1 MYTLS
6 WVHRKLYIL
15 DVCPLFHEI
24 SLYVPTT
31 PSYTSML
38 NRDYTNIRHPQ
49 PYQLT
54 LPSFNELLTSIPLP
68 TDFTQYPKGAIPVPA
83 NIHPHPLSSAMGTGV
98 SPMGGS
104 AAPHSIGGVHG
115 TQSSP
120 NSTLSSHLVHA
131 GQIAPIPPSLHRPA
145 QDLSCA
151 PYAHSTV
158 IDQFKIPTPPLSAYS
173 FKESRMK
180 DKRKHTCKVCLRS
193 FTTSG
198 HLARHNRIHT
208 GERKHFCPW
217 PSCDA
222 RFARQDNC
230 MQHYKTHKNGKKRTK
245 KF

>member
-1 MYTLS
+1 M
-6 WVHRKLYIL
+6 
-15 DVCPLFHEI
+15 
-24 SLYVPTT
+24 
-31 PSYTSML
+31 
-38 NRDYTNIRHPQ
+38 YTNIRHPQ

-68 TDFTQYPKGAIPVPA
+68 NDFTQYHKNTV
-83 NIHPHPLSSAMGTGV
+83 PLSL
-98 SPMGGS
+98 
-104 AAPHSIGGVHG
+104 GVHQHANPSGISTGAAKVQVPGG
-115 TQSSP
+115 THLPSISILHAHPSS
-120 NSTLSSHLVHA
+120 NSTLSSHLIRA
-131 GQIAPIPPSLHRPA
+131 GPIAPIPPA
-145 QDLSCA
+145 DMQA
-151 PYAHSTV
+151 PQGLLNIPYSHTTV
-158 IDQFKIPTPPLSAYS
+158 IDQFKIPTPPLSTDS
-173 FKESRMK
+173 LKESRMK
-180 DKRKHTCKVCLRS
+180 EKRKHTCKVCLRS

>member
-1 MYTLS
+1 MYT
-6 WVHRKLYIL
+6 H
-15 DVCPLFHEI
+15 
-24 SLYVPTT
+24 
-31 PSYTSML
+31 
-38 NRDYTNIRHPQ
+38 IRHPQ

-68 TDFTQYPKGAIPVPA
+68 NDFTQFPKGVIPPTVGVHHDQMASGVSARGTQAAVASGGTHHPPVPILHA
-83 NIHPHPLSSAMGTGV
+83 HPSPNGTLTSHLIRNETVAQIPPERHGPLVA
-98 SPMGGS
+98 PGGS
-104 AAPHSIGGVHG
+104 SQPGG
-115 TQSSP
+115 
-120 NSTLSSHLVHA
+120 TLDFA
-131 GQIAPIPPSLHRPA
+131 T
-145 QDLSCA
+145 
-151 PYAHSTV
+151 PYVYTTV
-158 IDQFKIPTPPLSAYS
+158 VDKFNIPTPPLSTDS
-173 FKESRMK
+173 FKESHMR

>member
-1 MYTLS
+1 MS
-6 WVHRKLYIL
+6 
-15 DVCPLFHEI
+15 
-24 SLYVPTT
+24 STT
-31 PSYTSML
+31 PYTSML
-38 NRDYTNIRHPQ
+38 NRDHPYTNIRHPQ

-68 TDFTQYPKGAIPVPA
+68 TDFTQYSKGALPAPA
-83 NIHPHPLSSAMGTGV
+83 NIHAHPLSGAMGNGV
-98 SPMGGS
+98 
-104 AAPHSIGGVHG
+104 ALTIGGAKHPTIGSVHG
-115 TQSSP
+115 AQSPP
-120 NSTLSSHLVHA
+120 NSTLTAHLVHT
-131 GQIAPIPPSLHRPA
+131 GQIPPIPPSLPGPA
-145 QDLSCA
+145 QDLPNT
-151 PYAHSTV
+151 PYTHSTV

-180 DKRKHTCKVCLRS
+180 DKRKHTCKVCQRS

-245 KF
+245 RF